1 MKKILVLIM
10 AVVLLL
16 TACSGAKA
24 TASAKAVSA
33 GKQTVEALD
42 AYLDGSMS
50 GKDANEKLSDLGQQ
64 LDYTNDYSGKKMSD
78 QERADW
84 TIRMDITLVNH
95 EVIMDNYKGN
105 PETFDKIVEYRNE
118 IAELV
123 GVSKR

>member
-1 MKKILVLIM
+1 MKKILVLIL
-10 AVVLLL
+10 AIVLLL
-16 TACSGAKA
+16 TACSETKVV
-24 TASAKAVSA
+24 ASAKAVSV
-33 GKQTVEALD
+33 GKQTVETLD

-64 LDYTNDYSGKKMSD
+64 LDYTHDYSGKKLSD

-95 EVIMDNYKGN
+95 EVIMDNYKGD
-105 PETFDKIVEYRNE
+105 PERFDKIVEYRNE

-123 GVSKR
+123 GGSKR